1 LSDKYGYPPKTYRL
15 SGYELSEQSLNWQMK
30 IANRQIGVIFD
41 LDGVLVDTG
50 PFHKQ
55 SWYDLAAKEGLDMSD
70 ELFYSTFGMQNYK
83 IIPILVGRQVP
94 AEEIERM
101 SEWKEQRYR
110 ELIADKLE
118 LMEGA
123 RMLLEDLKG
132 NGFLLAIGSSAPRAN
147 LDVVLKCCNICDYFD
162 ACVTGEDVR
171 SSKPAP
177 DTFLKAAE
185 KLKLPPQRCVVVED
199 SVPGVQAGKAAGMAV
214 VAITTTRRRLDL
226 KDADMIIDG
235 FTELSTDIFINLLT
249 DISA

>member
-1 LSDKYGYPPKTYRL
+1 M
-15 SGYELSEQSLNWQMK
+15 NWQMK
-30 IANRQIGVIFD
+30 AANSSRRSAPEQGKQIGVVFD

-55 SWYDLAAKEGLDMSD
+55 SWYDLAAKEGFDMSD
-70 ELFYSTFGMQNYK
+70 ELFYSTFGMQNYA
-83 IIPILVGRQVP
+83 IIPILAGRQVP

-101 SEWKEQRYR
+101 SEWKERRYR

-123 RMLLEDLKG
+123 RELLEDLKS

-147 LDVVLKCCNICDYFD
+147 LDVVLKCCNIFDYFN

-171 SSKPAP
+171 NSKPAP

-185 KLKLPPQRCVVVED
+185 KLKLPPQRCVVIED
-199 SVPGVQAGKAAGMAV
+199 SVPGIQAGKAAGMAV
-214 VAITTTRRRLDL
+214 VAITTTRNRRDI
-226 KDADMIIDG
+226 KDADKIIDS
-235 FTELSTDIFINLLT
+235 FTELRADVFINLLT
-249 DISA
+249 DILA

>member
-1 LSDKYGYPPKTYRL
+1 MKAANSSRRSVP
-15 SGYELSEQSLNWQMK
+15 EQGK
-30 IANRQIGVIFD
+30 QIGVIFD

-55 SWYDLAAKEGLDMSD
+55 SWYDLAAKEGFDMSD

-83 IIPILVGRQVP
+83 IIPILAGRQVP

-101 SEWKEQRYR
+101 SEWKEKRYR

-132 NGFLLAIGSSAPRAN
+132 NGPFSVPKGLRRMNFLLAIGSSAPRAN
-147 LDVVLKCCNICDYFD
+147 LDVVLERCNICGYFD
-162 ACVTGEDVR
+162 VCVTGEDVR

>member
-1 LSDKYGYPPKTYRL
+1 MKAVNSSRRSVP
-15 SGYELSEQSLNWQMK
+15 EQGK
-30 IANRQIGVIFD
+30 QIGVIFD

-55 SWYDLAAKEGLDMSD
+55 SWYDLAAKEGFDMSD
-70 ELFYSTFGMQNYK
+70 ELFYRTFGMQNYA
-83 IIPILVGRQVP
+83 IIPILAGRQVP
-94 AEEIERM
+94 AKEIERM
-101 SEWKEQRYR
+101 SEWKEKRYR
-110 ELIADKLE
+110 ELIVSKLE

-147 LDVVLKCCNICDYFD
+147 LDVVLKCCNIRGYFD
-162 ACVTGEDVR
+162 VCVTGEDVR

-185 KLKLPPQRCVVVED
+185 KLKLLPQRCVVVED

-235 FTELSTDIFINLLT
+235 FTELSADIFINLRVV
-249 DISA
+249 ISE

>member
-1 LSDKYGYPPKTYRL
+1 MKAANSSRRSAP
-15 SGYELSEQSLNWQMK
+15 EQGK
-30 IANRQIGVIFD
+30 QIGVVFD

-55 SWYDLAAKEGLDMSD
+55 SWYDLAAKEGFDMSD
-70 ELFYSTFGMQNYK
+70 ELFYSTFGMQNYA
-83 IIPILVGRQVP
+83 IIPILAGRQVP

-101 SEWKEQRYR
+101 SEWKERRYR

-123 RMLLEDLKG
+123 RELLEDLKS

-147 LDVVLKCCNICDYFD
+147 LDVVLKCCNIFDYFN

-171 SSKPAP
+171 NSKPAP

-185 KLKLPPQRCVVVED
+185 KLKLPPQRCVVIED
-199 SVPGVQAGKAAGMAV
+199 SVPGIQAGKAAGMAV
-214 VAITTTRRRLDL
+214 VAITTTRNRRDI
-226 KDADMIIDG
+226 KDADKIIDS
-235 FTELSTDIFINLLT
+235 FTELRADVFINLLT
-249 DISA
+249 DILA

>member
-1 LSDKYGYPPKTYRL
+1 MKAANSSRRSAP
-15 SGYELSEQSLNWQMK
+15 EQGK
-30 IANRQIGVIFD
+30 QIGVVFD

-55 SWYDLAAKEGLDMSD
+55 SWYDLAAKEGFDMSD
-70 ELFYSTFGMQNYK
+70 ELFYSTFGMQNYA
-83 IIPILVGRQVP
+83 IIPVLAGRQVP

-101 SEWKEQRYR
+101 SEWKERRYR

-123 RMLLEDLKG
+123 RELLEDLKS

-147 LDVVLKCCNICDYFD
+147 LDVVLKCCNIFDYFN

-171 SSKPAP
+171 NSKPAP

-185 KLKLPPQRCVVVED
+185 KLKLPPQRCVVIED
-199 SVPGVQAGKAAGMAV
+199 SVPGIQAGKAAGMAV
-214 VAITTTRRRLDL
+214 VAITTTRNRRDI
-226 KDADMIIDG
+226 KDADKIIDS
-235 FTELSTDIFINLLT
+235 FTELRADVFINLLT
-249 DISA
+249 DILA

>member
-1 LSDKYGYPPKTYRL
+1 M
-15 SGYELSEQSLNWQMK
+15 NWQMK
-30 IANRQIGVIFD
+30 AVNSSRRSVPEQGKQIGVIFD
-41 LDGVLVDTG
+41 LDGVLADTG

-55 SWYDLAAKEGLDMSD
+55 SWYDLAAKEGFDMSD
-70 ELFYSTFGMQNYK
+70 ELFYRTFGMQNYA
-83 IIPILVGRQVP
+83 IIPILAGRQVP
-94 AEEIERM
+94 AKEIERM

-147 LDVVLKCCNICDYFD
+147 LDVVLELCNICGYFD
-162 ACVTGEDVR
+162 VCVTGEDVR
-171 SSKPAP
+171 NSKPAP
-177 DTFLKAAE
+177 DTFLKAAD

-214 VAITTTRRRLDL
+214 VAITTTRTRLDL

-235 FTELSTDIFINLLT
+235 FTELSADIFINLRVV
-249 DISA
+249 ISE

>member
-1 LSDKYGYPPKTYRL
+1 MKT
-15 SGYELSEQSLNWQMK
+15 
-30 IANRQIGVIFD
+30 ANRQIGVIFD

-50 PFHKQ
+50 LFHKQ

-83 IIPILVGRQVP
+83 IIPMLAGRQLP

-110 ELIADKLE
+110 ELIASKLE

-132 NGFLLAIGSSAPRAN
+132 NGPFFIPKGLRRMNFLLAIGSSAPWAN
-147 LDVVLKCCNICDYFD
+147 LDVVLERCNIRDYFD
-162 ACVTGEDVR
+162 VCVTGEDVR
-171 SSKPAP
+171 NSKPAP

-185 KLKLPPQRCVVVED
+185 KLKLPPQHCVVVED

-214 VAITTTRRRLDL
+214 VAITTTRNRLDL
-226 KDADMIIDG
+226 KDANMIVDG
-235 FTELSTDIFINLLT
+235 FTELSVDIFINLQVV
-249 DISA
+249 ISE

>member
-1 LSDKYGYPPKTYRL
+1 MKAANSSRRSAP
-15 SGYELSEQSLNWQMK
+15 EQGK
-30 IANRQIGVIFD
+30 QIGVVFD

-55 SWYDLAAKEGLDMSD
+55 SWYDLAAKEGFDMSD
-70 ELFYSTFGMQNYK
+70 ELFYSTFGMQNYA
-83 IIPILVGRQVP
+83 IIPVLAGRQVP

-101 SEWKEQRYR
+101 SEWKERRYR

-123 RMLLEDLKG
+123 RELLEDLKS

-147 LDVVLKCCNICDYFD
+147 LDVVLKCCNIFDYFN

-171 SSKPAP
+171 NSKPAP

-185 KLKLPPQRCVVVED
+185 KLKLPPQRCVVIED
-199 SVPGVQAGKAAGMAV
+199 SVPGIQAGKAAGMAV
-214 VAITTTRRRLDL
+214 VAITTTRNRRDI
-226 KDADMIIDG
+226 KDADKIIDS
-235 FTELSTDIFINLLT
+235 FTELRADVFINLLI

>member
-1 LSDKYGYPPKTYRL
+1 MNQSIKTT
-15 SGYELSEQSLNWQMK
+15 
-30 IANRQIGVIFD
+30 NRKRGIIFD

-55 SWYDLAAKEGLDMSD
+55 SGYELAVNEGFGMSD
-70 ELFYSTFGMQNYK
+70 EVFSDTFGMQNYK
-83 IIPILVGRQVP
+83 IIPLLAGRQLP

-101 SEWKEQRYR
+101 SEWKERRYR

-123 RMLLEDLKG
+123 KALLEDLKN

-147 LDVVLKCCNICDYFD
+147 LDVVLECCDIRDYFD

-171 SSKPAP
+171 NSKPAP

-185 KLKLPPQRCVVVED
+185 RLKLLPEHCVVIED
-199 SVPGVQAGKAAGMAV
+199 SVPGIQAGKAADMAV
-214 VAITTTRRRLDL
+214 VAITTTRKRKNL
-226 KDADMIIDG
+226 KDADMIVDSL
-235 FTELSTDIFINLLT
+235 TELNANILEQLLLYNRKGLKNIN
-249 DISA
+249 

>member
-1 LSDKYGYPPKTYRL
+1 MNQSIKTT
-15 SGYELSEQSLNWQMK
+15 
-30 IANRQIGVIFD
+30 NRKRGIIFD

-55 SWYDLAAKEGLDMSD
+55 SWYELAVNEGFGMSD
-70 ELFYSTFGMQNYK
+70 EVFSDTFGMQNYK
-83 IIPILVGRQVP
+83 IIPLLAGRQLP

-101 SEWKEQRYR
+101 SEWKERRYR

-123 RMLLEDLKG
+123 KALLEDLKN

-147 LDVVLKCCNICDYFD
+147 LDVVLECCDIRDYFD

-171 SSKPAP
+171 NSKPAP

-185 KLKLPPQRCVVVED
+185 RLKLLPEHCVVIED
-199 SVPGVQAGKAAGMAV
+199 SVPGIQAGKAAGMAV
-214 VAITTTRRRLDL
+214 VAITTTRKRKNL
-226 KDADMIIDG
+226 KDADMIVDG
-235 FTELSTDIFINLLT
+235 LTELNANILEQLLLYNRKGLKNIN
-249 DISA
+249 